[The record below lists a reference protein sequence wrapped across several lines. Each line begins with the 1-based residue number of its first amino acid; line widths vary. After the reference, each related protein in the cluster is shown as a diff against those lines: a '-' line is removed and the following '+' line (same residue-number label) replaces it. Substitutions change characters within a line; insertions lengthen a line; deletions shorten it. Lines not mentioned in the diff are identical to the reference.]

1 MPSLIN
7 QGLAQPVCRSLLLLL
22 HLLLTE
28 RFRPFGLACCCFSS
42 GYARFDDVLKQG
54 QIAMLISLVGLRP
67 IALQLS
73 RFPASVVTL
82 LEESDCLCH
91 SRASAFFFSVTVDLA
106 QLIFGT
112 RSAQQFVFRSA
123 ESLNLKSRIRLRLLL
138 PAKN

>member
-1 MPSLIN
+1 M
-7 QGLAQPVCRSLLLLL
+7 QLLLLL
-22 HLLLTE
+22 HLLLTK

-106 QLIFGT
+106 QLIFV
-112 RSAQQFVFRSA
+112 RVALSNLFSDL
-123 ESLNLKSRIRLRLLL
+123 LNR
-138 PAKN
+138 